1 MLYRLI
7 FSLLWLTGI
16 SFASN
21 ALPFFGVSYTLL
33 ATSELMA
40 LGFSVENFLLI
51 VAVTAIGATLAK
63 IILYSGA
70 LGLRK
75 QLIKNKNMSLLGL
88 WLQRRSFYLALF
100 LTAIVPALPLDDYIY
115 IGAGANK
122 AKLAPMIGVTLV
134 AKIAKSL
141 AEIYVEFTGILG
153 ISEILKVSGLEFS
166 LFLSALF
173 IVLGVVL
180 YKLDWESLLKK
191 AGVIRSNKEVEDEKK
206 NGEGMLPSSS

>member
-51 VAVTAIGATLAK
+51 VTVTAIGATLAK

>member
-1 MLYRLI
+1 LLYRLI

-21 ALPFFGVSYTLL
+21 ALPFFGASYTLL

-122 AKLAPMIGVTLV
+122 AKLAPMIGLTLV
-134 AKIAKSL
+134 AKIGKSL